1 MTGATTSKLS
11 FKHKNVTDMTSLDR
25 QLRVLWPIPVTN
37 LFYHGADLPLT
48 FLGSLNINCSVTQ
61 TFLT

>member
-11 FKHKNVTDMTSLDR
+11 FKHKNVTDMTSLDI

-37 LFYHGADLPLT
+37 LFYQGADLPLT
-48 FLGSLNINCSVTQ
+48 FMGSLNK
-61 TFLT
+61 L